1 MKNAAML
8 VLLVFLFGCMAA
20 PKQGQKVSLDSL
32 CIKDKECI
40 KIERAT
46 TPQQHSAGLMY
57 RESLESNS
65 GMLFLFSDQKPRSF
79 WMKNTL
85 IPLDLVWI
93 DESKTIV
100 GITENTVPCKAD
112 PCRAYPSNLPV
123 KYVLEINSKSSSK
136 FGLKTGQ
143 KVDFLD

>member
-1 MKNAAML
+1 MFFAVIAML
-8 VLLVFLFGCMAA
+8 FFAGCAKNSIA
-20 PKQGQKVSLDSL
+20 EPKSPTDTL
-32 CIKDKECI
+32 CFAEKICI

-46 TPQQHSAGLMY
+46 TPKQQAQGLMF
-57 RESLESNS
+57 RESLSENS
-65 GMLFLFSDQKPRSF
+65 GMLFLFPDQKPRSF

-100 GITENTVPCKAD
+100 GITENVQPCAGD

-123 KYVLEINSKSSSK
+123 KYVLEINSGSSEK
-136 FGLKTGQ
+136 FGIRQGQ
-143 KVDFLD
+143 KIDFLD